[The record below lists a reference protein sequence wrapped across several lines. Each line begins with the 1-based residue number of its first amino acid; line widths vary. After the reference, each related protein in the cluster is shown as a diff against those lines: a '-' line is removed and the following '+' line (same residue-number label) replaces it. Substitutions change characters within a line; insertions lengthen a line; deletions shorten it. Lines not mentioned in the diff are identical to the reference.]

1 MYKICLL
8 SDRFRNSLILDHQSS
23 VSTMDYSPQSTASS
37 MPYESTV
44 THTMSIADDIKTQH
58 RQLFNPVTPDIS
70 PPPQMAN
77 GGISLKSKDPPVSD
91 MLLVRV
97 N

>member
-1 MYKICLL
+1 
-8 SDRFRNSLILDHQSS
+8 
-23 VSTMDYSPQSTASS
+23 MDYSPQSTASS